1 MSIASQPEGL
11 KPHML
16 HLKCGFSGTYLAD
29 WLSRKQQ
36 HNNQHRGWDW
46 GWGLTQDGS
55 DYCNKAWKMRGE
67 EEMEKQKERWY
78 GEIGPLFT
86 NMVYFLSSLI
96 NIWPVLFS
104 RLDNRQ
110 TPFIEATRKQT
121 EQTLKPHTGVLMMLC
136 CVTTHKLLGLCWNIC
151 ML

>member
-1 MSIASQPEGL
+1 
-11 KPHML
+11 
-16 HLKCGFSGTYLAD
+16 
-29 WLSRKQQ
+29 
-36 HNNQHRGWDW
+36 
-46 GWGLTQDGS
+46 
-55 DYCNKAWKMRGE
+55 MRGE
-67 EEMEKQKERWY
+67 EEMEKQKERCY

-121 EQTLKPHTGVLMMLC
+121 ETNIKTSYWCNDDALLCNYTQTAWFMLKYLYV
-136 CVTTHKLLGLCWNIC
+136 VI
-151 ML
+151 